1 MSLPHSIPI
10 FTLITNF
17 NTRFRH
23 LHVPTHIAVYLVAL
37 GAYSY
42 DSGTAAG
49 EDCGFFFQVVFLF
62 FFYSPF
68 ETFLTHSNRL
78 AMGRACPRIGRAS
91 GP

>member
-1 MSLPHSIPI
+1 MIVELLQGK
-10 FTLITNF
+10 T
-17 NTRFRH
+17 
-23 LHVPTHIAVYLVAL
+23 VA
-37 GAYSY
+37 
-42 DSGTAAG
+42 
-49 EDCGFFFQVVFLF
+49 FFFQVVFLF